1 MSTQPVERK
10 VALVTGASRGIGRA
24 TAVELARR
32 GYDLVL
38 NYLRNTEEAR
48 QTLRLVEAEGAQGW
62 LVPANVGEPE
72 EIKAL
77 FKEVAEH
84 QPLEVIVHNAAL
96 GTFKDLFQI
105 RPNQLELAFR
115 VNVFAL
121 LWLAKAALPLLKERG
136 GKIITVSSL
145 GSQRVVP
152 YYGIVGPS
160 KAALEAM
167 VRYLALELKPLGI
180 TVNAVSGG
188 LIDTDAL
195 PRLSGLAKHGARSR
209 RSHSGWSV
217 GSARRHRTRDRLPDG
232 GEHGLGL
239 RVRSFRPME
248 DVRSYDYPAN
258 QSL

>member
-1 MSTQPVERK
+1 MSTQAGERK

-32 GYDLVL
+32 GYDLIL
-38 NYLRNTEEAR
+38 NYLRNAEEAQ
-48 QTLRLVEAEGAQGW
+48 QTLHLIEAEGAQGW
-62 LVPANVGEPE
+62 LVPANVGEPD

-84 QPLEVIVHNAAL
+84 QPLSVVVHNAAL

-121 LWLAKAALPLLKERG
+121 LWLAKAALPLMKEHG

-167 VRYLALELKPLGI
+167 VRYLALELKPQGI

-188 LIDTDAL
+188 LINTDAL
-195 PRLSGLAKHGARSR
+195 HAFPDWENMACQAIDRTPAGRLGQPEDIARVIGCLTEESM
-209 RSHSGWSV
+209 GWV
-217 GSARRHRTRDRLPDG
+217 CGQIIQADG
-232 GEHGLGL
+232 GCTLT
-239 RVRSFRPME
+239 
-248 DVRSYDYPAN
+248 
-258 QSL
+258 